1 MDAQAQ
7 WGMIRGRIKS
17 QGSLKG
23 VIAKTVEEV
32 ERQTKEITITEN
44 GTIEVVPDSLGLLEK
59 VTVTTDV
66 IGGDV
71 PEYQGSY
78 EVTPS
83 SKKQTLSTAKK
94 VMREDVKIKEIPY
107 EETPNSGGRGST
119 VRIG

>member
-1 MDAQAQ
+1 MDVQTQLGVIKGA
-7 WGMIRGRIKS
+7 IKPRGIV
-17 QGSLKG
+17 KG
-23 VIAKTVEEV
+23 VISKAVEDV

-71 PEYQGSY
+71 AEYQGSY

-83 SKKQTLSTAKK
+83 SKEQTLSTARK

-107 EETPNSGGRGST
+107 VEVSNASGGIT
-119 VRIG
+119 VTIG

>member
-1 MDAQAQ
+1 MSTQAQ
-7 WGMIRGRIKS
+7 WGMIKGKIKS

-23 VIAKTVEEV
+23 VISKTVEEI

-83 SKKQTLSTAKK
+83 SKEQTLSTAKK

-107 EETPNSGGRGST
+107 VEVSNASGGIT
-119 VRIG
+119 VTIG

>member
-1 MDAQAQ
+1 MSTQAQ
-7 WGMIRGRIKS
+7 WGMIKGRIKS

-23 VIAKTVEEV
+23 VISKTVEEV

-44 GTIEVVPDSLGLLEK
+44 GTVEVVPDSLGLLEK

-78 EVTPS
+78 EVTPKAS
-83 SKKQTLSTAKK
+83 EQTLSTARK
-94 VMREDVKIKEIPY
+94 VMREDVKINEIPY
-107 EETPNSGGRGST
+107 KETPNSGGRGST

>member
-1 MDAQAQ
+1 MSTQAQ
-7 WGMIRGRIKS
+7 WGMIKGKIKS
-17 QGSLKG
+17 QGSLKKKKT
-23 VIAKTVEEV
+23 KTVEEV

-71 PEYQGSY
+71 AEYKGSY

-83 SKKQTLSTAKK
+83 LDEQTLSTSKTIENIQDKK
-94 VMREDVKIKEIPY
+94 KIKDQNNED
-107 EETPNSGGRGST
+107 
-119 VRIG
+119 

>member
-1 MDAQAQ
+1 MDTQAQ
-7 WGMIRGRIKS
+7 WGMIKGRIKS

-83 SKKQTLSTAKK
+83 SKEQTLSTAKK

-107 EETPNSGGRGST
+107 VEVSNASGGIT
-119 VRIG
+119 VTIG

>member
-1 MDAQAQ
+1 MGTQAQ
-7 WGMIRGRIKS
+7 WEDTKCTIKPRGIV
-17 QGSLKG
+17 KG
-23 VIAKTVEEV
+23 VISKTVEEV

-66 IGGDV
+66 IGGNV
-71 PEYQGSY
+71 AEYKGSY

-83 SKKQTLSTAKK
+83 VNEQTLSTAKK

-107 EETPNSGGRGST
+107 AEVSNTSGGTT
-119 VRIG
+119 VIIG

>member
-1 MDAQAQ
+1 MSTQAQ
-7 WGMIRGRIKS
+7 WGMIKGKVKS

-23 VIAKTVEEV
+23 VISKTVEEV

-44 GTIEVVPDSLGLLEK
+44 GTVEVVPDSLGLLEK

-71 PEYQGSY
+71 AEYQGSY
-78 EVTPS
+78 EVTPKS
-83 SKKQTLSTAKK
+83 SEQTLSTARK
-94 VMREDVKIKEIPY
+94 VMREDVKINEIPY